1 MYCINWHRSNI
12 NCRCYK
18 KGNQIENRS
27 RFLSHLFSSFVV
39 IVIIIF
45 LCFHDYCNY
54 YFVYY
59 HCDNKYFCCHLHHF
73 VEYPNITFKNS
84 WYIISV
90 YGWSWRWNRFVCQS
104 QEGDLISIQTEEEWN
119 FISNEIQRRNTT
131 NYDNRWSI
139 GLEKRAGN
147 WTWVNGRPLTIC
159 KWGREEPS
167 GQHDAAFMYK
177 PSSNGERGVFSSVH
191 PTHWGNLTAY
201 ICEISKGKFFFFKVN
216 WSNLKGIRNA

>member
-1 MYCINWHRSNI
+1 M
-12 NCRCYK
+12 
-18 KGNQIENRS
+18 
-27 RFLSHLFSSFVV
+27 

-104 QEGDLISIQTEEEWN
+104 QEGDLISIETEEEWN

-216 WSNLKGIRNA
+216 WSNLKGVRNA